1 MANDSLTSVRRA
13 LDVLGT
19 LASGPLGV
27 QAVAEALDVEKTQV
41 SRTLKVLF
49 EEGFAERDPQSLE
62 YRLGWRLYAL
72 AGAAGD
78 SLLRQDAPKAIR
90 MLVRELGEAAYLTV
104 REGDAALTVLSEQAG
119 RSVQAREWI
128 GRVTPLN
135 CTSSGRALLF
145 GLADDEIAALL
156 RTGTGELPGT
166 RRAPRTV
173 DDVVERLRQERPV
186 GYVISAEEY
195 EIGLTAVAA
204 PVLDFRGTPMAAVN
218 VSVPSFRLTPEVLG
232 RIVAAVTST
241 AAELSAS
248 GEVDAARRH
257 RSGSL

>member
-1 MANDSLTSVRRA
+1 MANDSLTSVHRA
-13 LDVLGT
+13 LDVLRALG
-19 LASGPLGV
+19 SGPLGV
-27 QAVAEALDVEKTQV
+27 QAVAETLDAEKTQI

-78 SLLRQDAPKAIR
+78 SRLRQDAPKALR
-90 MLVRELGEAAYLTV
+90 ALVRELGEAAYLTV

-145 GLADDEIAALL
+145 GMDDDEIATLL
-156 RTGTGELPGT
+156 ATRPGELPGT

-173 DDVVERLRQERPV
+173 AAVVKRLRQERQAGHV
-186 GYVISAEEY
+186 VSAEEY

-204 PVLDFRGTPMAAVN
+204 PVLDFRGTPLVAVN
-218 VSVPSFRLTPEVLG
+218 VSVPTFRLTQDGLKRV
-232 RIVAAVTST
+232 VKAVTST
-241 AAELSAS
+241 ATELSAS
-248 GEVDAARRH
+248 NGAAPR
-257 RSGSL
+257 